1 MISKLLLILILID
14 IANCDKYIKK
24 NRALNS
30 ALKDTADFFG
40 RLKSDYASKGLNNDK
55 LTDINTKV
63 AEYIKNTSRTI
74 SSRRKRE
81 LRENPVKG
89 VSVLNGFHDVNEFSF
104 VDARDVSFFSL
115 QYGLETVWFAA
126 VLDVSRVSLHRI
138 KNGVLH
144 NVDYHPVRNGQQ
156 MMVNS
161 CPYQALLIIQHQ
173 DGFLILS
180 FSEVQDSLRLVQSL
194 ELDGISHLAI
204 WNGMSLLHLATASSS
219 NVSIYTWLGDYFDSM
234 QVINVGTEKLI
245 PFQSKGFMYLAVT
258 GPSTLIFK
266 YSMRSN
272 KFVVVQKLPSSR
284 DVSYFQLAEGHFMEH
299 YLTLST
305 ETSAVV
311 YKEIRSRFVPFQ
323 RISAGEFVV
332 PIISRRAI
340 VLLTLRNSTV
350 VSYQYNGW
358 RFIELDAKLP
368 GISQFRQVTLYDK
381 ELLLMRSINNNWT
394 LKQPLW
400 IGEKS
405 YKNLQE
411 EIRLW
416 NIDTKDRI
424 QKAMKEIPKSRDS
437 VKILR
442 GHIDQLRTHNI
453 NGQNSQQLKDAY
465 KQYKKLISKFQAQ
478 KVAIRNK
485 LRPKNMTI
493 SSLHGKTVQ
502 VKCKQKCKV
511 NRLNVTGYVSRLPL
525 LIMSMKMNRTLGPG
539 ELNIKKLKNWRCP
552 VLSLPI
558 EEVTVSGS
566 INGITLK
573 YLQENA
579 LKVTGDQEVSGKHSF
594 DAVKAANVSMP
605 LNIATYLT
613 NQDVVIEKIKVKQLT
628 LTTGGILLPLNGS
641 FSTITGSIKTP
652 KLKIKNL
659 VDLKGKIEG
668 KWKPRLSRTIF
679 INEPMTLNNNISLE
693 NVKIDNLISTN
704 LIASKTGSI
713 KSTLS
718 NAISLQDNVPVS
730 LILSNEKMKWSNIT
744 LHGFQ
749 RWVTANFHNVSVI
762 SGKKHFLQNVEI
774 TKSSYDTVKFSKNQ
788 NSFLN
793 DLKLCATSVIA
804 PEVRTSLLTADIIT
818 AKKLNSPRI
827 FGKVNDDYF
836 IDDST
841 IVSKPVLSGKFY
853 YRNFTA
859 KDVFT
864 TQLGNLNLTELK
876 NLVNLWA
883 VPNILNTSIEA
894 KVLRA
899 NTLRSPVTFYI
910 ELPKIIR
917 NVVLEQ
923 NVHVD
928 YINNIDV
935 INFLDN
941 AIKLDDMKSLQ
952 NITFR
957 NGFSTN
963 RIYASDLPFH
973 LIDTEKDL
981 NLHKKRIS
989 GDIETSAI
997 NLPYSFKITENE
1009 TPVDVFIKGSARFS
1023 LEPTITN
1030 VNDIALEKLLSEV
1043 WLTTNTTTL
1052 SGTNLHFKN
1061 IVINGNVTLNNMMST
1076 LNVETWRDISKRVLS
1091 KTKSQEISHPAFLGD
1106 VEVPFIMGSNVS
1118 RLKSSVPDLNDV
1130 FENSLLKNKDQRVK
1144 AKWTFDTLKI
1154 TGNLNGMRTINKL
1167 DLKKDVMRHD
1177 SRENTVVGKKTI
1189 MRLFAENLNG
1199 YNFDKW
1205 AANALTK
1212 SRKHVN
1218 IEGRKT
1224 FSTATFNDVKV
1235 SGTVMGNIIE
1245 EALTK
1250 STNQTIY
1257 GQKRIQGSINAS
1269 ELIVNGLIN
1278 DVNLTQLIDQQLK
1291 KNKPLQTIRT
1301 RTVFQNSLHVRGN
1314 LTVRGTYDAAEMK
1327 NFYTSYSNVLPVA
1340 ERMERSLE
1348 AAEEI
1353 RTALQNRAVYISKL
1367 EVIKDTVG
1375 ALNESATVQTVQCKL
1390 ANFSS
1395 RCINNSALNT
1405 TQLTQ
1410 QTNNS
1415 NFILLK
1421 SIVMDEEEFIV
1432 LVKFDSVSIFSFN
1445 EFSFNRVKSDLV
1457 HSKELYIPRIME
1469 AFVQSRTHALWIV
1482 LRLDTQTLVLRYQ
1495 PWDDLQ
1501 EYVLPATDVFEMIV
1515 SPNDQLLLLLS
1526 DGVWDLEGLS
1536 SPRNI
1541 IEIPFKEKVE
1551 TFVDGHN
1558 FYIKCTSKNNTTLMK
1573 ARYIRN

>member
-1 MISKLLLILILID
+1 MILKLLLILILVD

-24 NRALNS
+24 NRALNY
-30 ALKDTADFFG
+30 ALKDTSDFFG
-40 RLKSDYASKGLNNDK
+40 RLKSDYASKGLNDDK
-55 LTDINTKV
+55 LADINTKV
-63 AEYIKNTSRTI
+63 AEYIRNTSRTI
-74 SSRRKRE
+74 SARRKRE
-81 LRENPVKG
+81 LRENPVEG
-89 VSVLNGFHDVNEFSF
+89 ISVLNGFHDIDEFNF
-104 VDARDVSFFSL
+104 ENVRDVSFFSL
-115 QYGLETVWFAA
+115 QYGLETVWFAV
-126 VLDVSRVSLHRI
+126 VLDVSGVSLHRI
-138 KNGVLH
+138 NNGVLH

-156 MMVNS
+156 LMVNS
-161 CPYQALLIIQHQ
+161 CPYEALLIIQHQ

-180 FSEVQDSLRLVQSL
+180 FSKVQDSLRLVQSL
-194 ELDGISHLAI
+194 ELDGISNLAI
-204 WNGMSLLHLATASSS
+204 WNGMSLLHLATASRS
-219 NVSIYTWLGDYFDSM
+219 NVSIYTWLGDYFDLM

-266 YSMRSN
+266 YSLRSN

-284 DVSYFQLAEGHFMEH
+284 DVSYFQLTQGHFMEH
-299 YLTLST
+299 YLTLSK
-305 ETSAVV
+305 ESSAVV

-323 RISAGEFVV
+323 QISTGEFVI
-332 PIISRRAI
+332 PIISRRTI
-340 VLLTLRNSTV
+340 VLLTLRNNTV
-350 VSYQYNGW
+350 VPYQYNGW
-358 RFIELDAKLP
+358 RFIELDVKLP
-368 GISQFRQVTLYDK
+368 GISQFRQVMLYDK
-381 ELLLMRSINNNWT
+381 ELLLMKSINNNWT

-416 NIDTKDRI
+416 NIDTKDRV

-453 NGQNSQQLKDAY
+453 NGQNSQQLKDVY

-478 KVAIRNK
+478 KVTISNK
-485 LRPKNMTI
+485 LRPKNVTI
-493 SSLHGKTVQ
+493 SSLHGKKVQ

-511 NRLNVTGYVSRLPL
+511 NRLNVIGYVSRLLL
-525 LIMSMKMNRTLGPG
+525 LIMSMRMNGTLG

-566 INGITLK
+566 VNGITLK

-594 DAVKAANVSMP
+594 VTVKAANVSMP

-613 NQDVVIEKIKVKQLT
+613 NQDVVIEEIKVKQLN

-652 KLKIKNL
+652 KLKIKDL

-668 KWKPRLSRTIF
+668 KWKSRLSRTIF

-693 NVKIDNLISTN
+693 NAKIDNLISTN
-704 LIASKTGSI
+704 LVGSKTGSI

-718 NAISLQDNVPVS
+718 NAISLQHNIPVS
-730 LILSNEKMKWSNIT
+730 LILSNEKMKWSNVT
-744 LHGFQ
+744 LHGFPK
-749 RWVTANFHNVSVI
+749 WVTANFHNVNMI

-774 TKSSYDTVKFSKNQ
+774 TKSSYNTVKFSKNQ

-804 PEVRTSLLTADIIT
+804 PEVRTSLLTADVIT

-827 FGKVNDDYF
+827 FGNLNDDYF

-841 IVSKPVLSGKFY
+841 IFFKPVLFGKFY

-894 KVLRA
+894 KVLRT

-923 NVHVD
+923 NAHVD

-935 INFLDN
+935 IDFLDN
-941 AIKLDDMKSLQ
+941 AIRLDDMKSLQ

-997 NLPYSFKITENE
+997 NLPYSFKITETE
-1009 TPVDVFIKGSARFS
+1009 TPVDVFVKGAARFS

-1043 WLTTNTTTL
+1043 WLTTNATTL
-1052 SGTNLHFKN
+1052 FGTNLHFKN
-1061 IVINGNVTLNNMMST
+1061 IVINGNITLNNMST

-1091 KTKSQEISHPAFLGD
+1091 KTKSQEISHPAFLDD
-1106 VEVPFIMGSNVS
+1106 VEVPFIVGSNVS
-1118 RLKSSVPDLNDV
+1118 RLKSSVLGLNDI
-1130 FENSLLKNKDQRVK
+1130 FENSLLKNKDQQVK

-1154 TGNLNGMRTINKL
+1154 SGNLNGIQTINKL
-1167 DLKKDVMRHD
+1167 DLKKDVMRQD
-1177 SRENTVVGKKTI
+1177 SRENTVMGKKTI

-1212 SRKHVN
+1212 SKKHLN

-1224 FSTATFNDVKV
+1224 FSTATFNDGVWYCNGK
-1235 SGTVMGNIIE
+1235 
-1245 EALTK
+1245 
-1250 STNQTIY
+1250 Y
-1257 GQKRIQGSINAS
+1257 YRRSINKIH
-1269 ELIVNGLIN
+1269 EPN
-1278 DVNLTQLIDQQLK
+1278 DLW
-1291 KNKPLQTIRT
+1291 P
-1301 RTVFQNSLHVRGN
+1301 
-1314 LTVRGTYDAAEMK
+1314 E
-1327 NFYTSYSNVLPVA
+1327 
-1340 ERMERSLE
+1340 
-1348 AAEEI
+1348 
-1353 RTALQNRAVYISKL
+1353 
-1367 EVIKDTVG
+1367 KDTRFH
-1375 ALNESATVQTVQCKL
+1375 QC
-1390 ANFSS
+1390 
-1395 RCINNSALNT
+1395 I
-1405 TQLTQ
+1405 
-1410 QTNNS
+1410 
-1415 NFILLK
+1415 
-1421 SIVMDEEEFIV
+1421 
-1432 LVKFDSVSIFSFN
+1432 
-1445 EFSFNRVKSDLV
+1445 
-1457 HSKELYIPRIME
+1457 
-1469 AFVQSRTHALWIV
+1469 
-1482 LRLDTQTLVLRYQ
+1482 
-1495 PWDDLQ
+1495 
-1501 EYVLPATDVFEMIV
+1501 
-1515 SPNDQLLLLLS
+1515 
-1526 DGVWDLEGLS
+1526 
-1536 SPRNI
+1536 
-1541 IEIPFKEKVE
+1541 
-1551 TFVDGHN
+1551 
-1558 FYIKCTSKNNTTLMK
+1558 
-1573 ARYIRN
+1573 

>member
-1 MISKLLLILILID
+1 
-14 IANCDKYIKK
+14 
-24 NRALNS
+24 
-30 ALKDTADFFG
+30 
-40 RLKSDYASKGLNNDK
+40 
-55 LTDINTKV
+55 
-63 AEYIKNTSRTI
+63 
-74 SSRRKRE
+74 
-81 LRENPVKG
+81 
-89 VSVLNGFHDVNEFSF
+89 
-104 VDARDVSFFSL
+104 
-115 QYGLETVWFAA
+115 
-126 VLDVSRVSLHRI
+126 
-138 KNGVLH
+138 
-144 NVDYHPVRNGQQ
+144 

-161 CPYQALLIIQHQ
+161 CPYEALLIIQHQ
-173 DGFLILS
+173 EGFLILS
-180 FSEVQDSLRLVQSL
+180 FSEDQDSLRPVQSL

-204 WNGMSLLHLATASSS
+204 WNGMSLLHLATVSRS

-234 QVINVGTEKLI
+234 QVIDVGTKKLI
-245 PFQSKGFMYLAVT
+245 PFQSKGFMYLAMT

-266 YSMRSN
+266 YSLRFN

-284 DVSYFQLAEGHFMEH
+284 DVSYFQLTEGHFMEH

-305 ETSAVV
+305 ESSAVI
-311 YKEIRSRFVPFQ
+311 YKEIRNRFVPFQ
-323 RISAGEFVV
+323 QISTGEFVV

-340 VLLTLRNSTV
+340 VLLTLCNSTV
-350 VSYQYNGW
+350 IPYQYNGW
-358 RFIELDAKLP
+358 RFMELDAKLP
-368 GISQFRQVTLYDK
+368 GISQFRRMMLYNK
-381 ELLLMRSINNNWT
+381 ELLLMKSINGNWT

-400 IGEKS
+400 IEEKS

-411 EIRLW
+411 DIRVW
-416 NIDTKDRI
+416 NIDTKDKV
-424 QKAMKEIPKSRDS
+424 QKAMKEIPRPKDP

-442 GHIDQLRTHNI
+442 GHIDQLRVHNI
-453 NGQNSQQLKDAY
+453 NGQDSQQLKDAY
-465 KQYKKLISKFQAQ
+465 KQYKQLISKFQAQ
-478 KVAIRNK
+478 KIAISNK
-485 LRPKNMTI
+485 LRPKNVTI

-511 NRLNVTGYVSRLPL
+511 NRLNVIEYMNRLPK
-525 LIMSMKMNRTLGPG
+525 LIMSMEINRALGPD
-539 ELNIKKLKNWRCP
+539 ELNIKKLKNWRWKHTF
-552 VLSLPI
+552 
-558 EEVTVSGS
+558 VTV
-566 INGITLK
+566 K
-573 YLQENA
+573 
-579 LKVTGDQEVSGKHSF
+579 
-594 DAVKAANVSMP
+594 AVNVSMP

-613 NQDVVIEKIKVKQLT
+613 NQDVVIEEIKVKQLT

-652 KLKIKNL
+652 KLKIKDL

-668 KWKPRLSRTIF
+668 KWKSRLSRTIF

-693 NVKIDNLISTN
+693 NVKIDNLMSIN

-718 NAISLQDNVPVS
+718 NALSLQDNVPVS
-730 LILSNEKMKWSNIT
+730 LILSSEKMKWSNII

-749 RWVTANFHNVSVI
+749 KWVTANFHNVSVI

-804 PEVRTSLLTADIIT
+804 PEVKTSLLAADVIT

-827 FGKVNDDYF
+827 FGNLNDDYF

-841 IVSKPVLSGKFY
+841 ILFKPVLFGKFY
-853 YRNFTA
+853 YYNFTA

-876 NLVNLWA
+876 NLVNSWA
-883 VPNILNTSIEA
+883 EPNILNTSIEA
-894 KVLRA
+894 KVLRT

-923 NVHVD
+923 NAHVD

-935 INFLDN
+935 IDFLNN
-941 AIKLDDMKSLQ
+941 AYPVSD
-952 NITFR
+952 

-981 NLHKKRIS
+981 NLHKKKIS
-989 GDIETSAI
+989 GDIETSAM
-997 NLPYSFKITENE
+997 NLPYSFKIIENE
-1009 TPVDVFIKGSARFS
+1009 IPVDIFVKGSARFS

-1030 VNDIALEKLLSEV
+1030 VNNIALEKLLSEV
-1043 WLTTNTTTL
+1043 WLTTNATTL

-1076 LNVETWRDISKRVLS
+1076 LNVETWRNISKRVLS
-1091 KTKSQEISHPAFLGD
+1091 KTKSQEISHPASLGD
-1106 VEVPFIMGSNVS
+1106 VEVPFIVGSNVS
-1118 RLKSSVPDLNDV
+1118 RLKSSVPDLNDI
-1130 FENSLLKNKDQRVK
+1130 FENSLLKNKDQQVK
-1144 AKWTFDTLKI
+1144 AKWMFDTLKI
-1154 TGNLNGMRTINKL
+1154 LGNLNGMRTINKL
-1167 DLKKDVMRHD
+1167 DLKKDVVRHD
-1177 SRENTVVGKKTI
+1177 SKENTVVGKKTI
-1189 MRLFAENLNG
+1189 MRLFAESLNG
-1199 YNFDKW
+1199 YNFNKW
-1205 AANALTK
+1205 VANALMK
-1212 SRKHVN
+1212 SKKHLNV
-1218 IEGRKT
+1218 EGRKT
-1224 FSTATFNDVKV
+1224 FSTATFSDVKV
-1235 SGTVMGNIIE
+1235 FGTVMGNIIE
-1245 EALTK
+1245 KALTK

-1257 GQKRIQGSINAS
+1257 GQKKIRGSINAS

-1278 DVNLTQLIDQQLK
+1278 DVNLTELIDHQLK
-1291 KNKPLQTIRT
+1291 KNIPLQTIRT

-1314 LTVRGTYDAAEMK
+1314 LTVKGTYDAAEMK

-1340 ERMERSLE
+1340 EKIERSLE

-1353 RTALQNRAVYISKL
+1353 RTVLQNRAVYVSKL
-1367 EVIKDTVG
+1367 EVMKDTIS
-1375 ALNESATVQTVQCKL
+1375 ALNESTVQTVQCEL

-1395 RCINNSALNT
+1395 RCMNNSALNT

-1445 EFSFNRVKSDLV
+1445 EFSFNRVKND
-1457 HSKELYIPRIME
+1457 SKELYIPRIMG
-1469 AFVQSRTHALWIV
+1469 AFVQSRMHALWIV
-1482 LRLDTQTLVLRYQ
+1482 LRLATQTLVLRYQ

-1501 EYVLPATDVFEMIV
+1501 EYVLPATDVFEMVV

-1526 DGVWDLEGLS
+1526 DGVWNLEGLAN
-1536 SPRNI
+1536 PRNI
-1541 IEIPFKEKVE
+1541 IGIPFKEKVE
-1551 TFVDGHN
+1551 TFIDGHN
-1558 FYIKCTSKNNTTLMK
+1558 FYVKCTSKNDTTLMK

>member
-1 MISKLLLILILID
+1 
-14 IANCDKYIKK
+14 
-24 NRALNS
+24 
-30 ALKDTADFFG
+30 
-40 RLKSDYASKGLNNDK
+40 
-55 LTDINTKV
+55 
-63 AEYIKNTSRTI
+63 
-74 SSRRKRE
+74 
-81 LRENPVKG
+81 
-89 VSVLNGFHDVNEFSF
+89 
-104 VDARDVSFFSL
+104 
-115 QYGLETVWFAA
+115 
-126 VLDVSRVSLHRI
+126 
-138 KNGVLH
+138 
-144 NVDYHPVRNGQQ
+144 

-161 CPYQALLIIQHQ
+161 CPYEALLIIQHQ

-180 FSEVQDSLRLVQSL
+180 FSEDQDSLRPVQSL

-204 WNGMSLLHLATASSS
+204 WNGMSLLHLATVSRS

-234 QVINVGTEKLI
+234 QVIDVGTKKLI
-245 PFQSKGFMYLAVT
+245 PFQSKGFMYLAMT

-266 YSMRSN
+266 YSLRSN

-284 DVSYFQLAEGHFMEH
+284 DVSYFQLTESHFMEH

-305 ETSAVV
+305 ESSAVV
-311 YKEIRSRFVPFQ
+311 YKEIRNRFVPFQ
-323 RISAGEFVV
+323 QISAGEFVV

-350 VSYQYNGW
+350 IPYQYNGW
-358 RFIELDAKLP
+358 RFVELDAKLP
-368 GISQFRQVTLYDK
+368 GISQFRRMMLYDK
-381 ELLLMRSINNNWT
+381 ELLLMKSINDNWT

-400 IGEKS
+400 IEEKS

-411 EIRLW
+411 DIRVW
-416 NIDTKDRI
+416 NIDTKDRV
-424 QKAMKEIPKSRDS
+424 QKAMKEIPRPKDPI
-437 VKILR
+437 KILR
-442 GHIDQLRTHNI
+442 GHIDQLRAHNI

-465 KQYKKLISKFQAQ
+465 KQYKQLISKFQAQ
-478 KVAIRNK
+478 KMAISNK
-485 LRPKNMTI
+485 LRPKNVTI
-493 SSLHGKTVQ
+493 SSLYGKTVQ

-511 NRLNVTGYVSRLPL
+511 NRLNVIEYMNRLPK
-525 LIMSMKMNRTLGPG
+525 LIMSMEINRALGPD

-552 VLSLPI
+552 ILSLPI

-579 LKVTGDQEVSGKHSF
+579 LKVIGDQEVSGKHTF
-594 DAVKAANVSMP
+594 VTVKAVNVSMP

-613 NQDVVIEKIKVKQLT
+613 NQDVVIEAIKVKQLT

-652 KLKIKNL
+652 KLKIKDL

-668 KWKPRLSRTIF
+668 KWKSRLSHTIF

-693 NVKIDNLISTN
+693 NVKIDNLMSIN

-749 RWVTANFHNVSVI
+749 KWVTANFHNVSVI
-762 SGKKHFLQNVEI
+762 SGKKYFLQNVEI

-793 DLKLCATSVIA
+793 NLKLCATSVIA
-804 PEVRTSLLTADIIT
+804 PEVKTSLLTADVIT

-827 FGKVNDDYF
+827 FGNLNDDYF

-841 IVSKPVLSGKFY
+841 ILFKPVLFGKFY

-876 NLVNLWA
+876 NLVNSWA
-883 VPNILNTSIEA
+883 EPNILNTSIEA
-894 KVLRA
+894 KVLKM

-923 NVHVD
+923 NAHVD

-935 INFLDN
+935 IDFLDN
-941 AIKLDDMKSLQ
+941 VVRLDDMKSLQ
-952 NITFR
+952 NITFH

-981 NLHKKRIS
+981 NLHKKKIS
-989 GDIETSAI
+989 GDIETNAM

-1009 TPVDVFIKGSARFS
+1009 IPVDIFVKGSARFS

-1030 VNDIALEKLLSEV
+1030 VNDIALEKLLSEI
-1043 WLTTNTTTL
+1043 WLTTNATTL
-1052 SGTNLHFKN
+1052 FGTNLHFKN

-1076 LNVETWRDISKRVLS
+1076 LNVETWRNISKRVLS
-1091 KTKSQEISHPAFLGD
+1091 KTKSQEISHPASLGD
-1106 VEVPFIMGSNVS
+1106 VEVPFIVGSNVS
-1118 RLKSSVPDLNDV
+1118 RLKSSVPDLNDI
-1130 FENSLLKNKDQRVK
+1130 FENSLLKNKDQQVK
-1144 AKWTFDTLKI
+1144 AKWMFDTLKI
-1154 TGNLNGMRTINKL
+1154 LGNLNGMRTINKL
-1167 DLKKDVMRHD
+1167 DLKKDVVRHD
-1177 SRENTVVGKKTI
+1177 SKENTVVGKKTI
-1189 MRLFAENLNG
+1189 MRLFAESLNG

-1205 AANALTK
+1205 VANALMK
-1212 SRKHVN
+1212 SKKHLN

-1224 FSTATFNDVKV
+1224 FSTATFSDVKV
-1235 SGTVMGNIIE
+1235 FGTVMGNIIE
-1245 EALTK
+1245 KALTK

-1257 GQKRIQGSINAS
+1257 GQKKIQGSINAS

-1278 DVNLTQLIDQQLK
+1278 DVNLTELIDHQLK
-1291 KNKPLQTIRT
+1291 KNIPLQTIRT

-1340 ERMERSLE
+1340 EKMERSLE

-1353 RTALQNRAVYISKL
+1353 RTVLQNRAIYVSKL
-1367 EVIKDTVG
+1367 EVVKDTIS
-1375 ALNESATVQTVQCKL
+1375 ALNESATVQTIQCEL

-1395 RCINNSALNT
+1395 RCMNSALNT

-1445 EFSFNRVKSDLV
+1445 EFSFNRVKND
-1457 HSKELYIPRIME
+1457 SKELYIPRIMG
-1469 AFVQSRTHALWIV
+1469 AFVQSRMHVLWIV
-1482 LRLDTQTLVLRYQ
+1482 LRLATQTLVLRYQ

-1501 EYVLPATDVFEMIV
+1501 EYILPATDVFEMIV

-1526 DGVWDLEGLS
+1526 DGVWDLEGLAN
-1536 SPRNI
+1536 PRNI
-1541 IEIPFKEKVE
+1541 IGIPFKEKVE
-1551 TFVDGHN
+1551 TFIDGHN
-1558 FYIKCTSKNNTTLMK
+1558 FYVKCTSKNDTTLMK